1 MARKRCVARNRRR
14 TPTPLRGAGFL
25 FALFLAGPA
34 GVLHAQVVRGWV
46 LDAESDTPVAG
57 VTVSLVDTLDQVTR
71 TVVSADGDGGFV
83 VAAPAAGT
91 YTLRGQH
98 IGYGVTSSPPF
109 HVPPDD
115 TVRVQFRISAQPI
128 ALASLTV
135 IGAPAAPLDPMLEAR
150 GFYQRRDDYDGHG
163 KARFFTT
170 EDIDASGAVWTT
182 DLLRDL
188 SELRLVNVGHG
199 RLEVQTRRAGRR
211 VPIFINGTYFR
222 IRRDESYTLD
232 QIIALGQIGAV
243 EVYWRDAPAQY
254 GGGAAIVIWSR

>member
-1 MARKRCVARNRRR
+1 M
-14 TPTPLRGAGFL
+14 PIAGFL
-25 FALFLAGPA
+25 FAFFLAGPA
-34 GVLHAQVVRGWV
+34 GVLDAQVVRGWV
-46 LDAESDTPVAG
+46 LDAESDIPVAG
-57 VTVSLVDTLDQVTR
+57 VTVSLVDASDQVAR
-71 TVVSADGDGGFV
+71 TVVSADADGGFV
-83 VAAPAAGT
+83 IAAPAAGT

-109 HVPPDD
+109 PVPPDD

-135 IGAPAAPLDPMLEAR
+135 IGTPAAPLDPRLEAQ
-150 GFYQRRDDYDGHG
+150 GFYQRQEDYHGHG

-170 EDIDASGAVWTT
+170 EAIDSSGAVWAT

-188 SELRLVNVGHG
+188 FELRLANVGHG
-199 RLEVQTRRAGRR
+199 RFEVQTRRDRRR

-222 IRRDESYTLD
+222 MRPNESYTLD
-232 QIIALGQIGAV
+232 QIIALGQIGAL

-254 GGGAAIVIWSR
+254 GGDAAIVIWSR